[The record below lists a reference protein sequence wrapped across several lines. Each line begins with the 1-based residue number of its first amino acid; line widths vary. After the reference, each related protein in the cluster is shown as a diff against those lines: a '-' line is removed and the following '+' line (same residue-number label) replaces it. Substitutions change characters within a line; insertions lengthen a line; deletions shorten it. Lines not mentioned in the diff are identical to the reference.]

1 MKDANLN
8 EPITRDDLLD
18 WGIPLTESMMTSDE
32 LAEQGDRQYDELRA
46 DEAQP

>member
-1 MKDANLN
+1 MRNADMN